1 MVGDSFWGLIEF
13 FLNLL
18 AAVVCVVVSVWLTR
32 RRADTSRQEQ
42 PAMILALL
50 TTSAWCVTAAAFG
63 GQSHL
68 SGWLETI
75 RNLAWIFLLYRL
87 FANDGRDHSLTPIR
101 PLVVVLAAVECM
113 QVLLLIVGFRLD
125 SDLHAGAILLSAS
138 SLLHLLV
145 AVGALVLTH
154 NLYAGASATYR
165 QTLRW
170 SAGGLAIL
178 WAFQLNLYAATY
190 LTGTVSPELI
200 AVQGLFIGL
209 SAGLFALGSNT
220 RAAQLQLAPSRT
232 VAFQS
237 LSLLIIGGYLLTM
250 LVAAQSLELLG
261 EGFARLTQV
270 GFVFAAIAMAVL
282 WLPSRRLRGW
292 LQVKVLKHLFQH
304 RYDYRAE
311 WLRFA
316 DTIGQGGT
324 RALPERACQALADIT
339 DSDGAVLF
347 LPDTSGDCQFAGHWN
362 WVTFKPALS
371 AFDNELI
378 AALERTGFIL
388 EIDEIRSGATIMP
401 ETSLV
406 PQWLLS
412 EERAW
417 VLVPLMHFER
427 LVGLAI
433 LARPPIARRL
443 DWEDFDLLKVV
454 GRQLASYI
462 AEQVGHE
469 ALAEVE
475 RFDDFNRR
483 IAFVMHDIKNLAS
496 QLSLLARNAEKH
508 ADNPAFRSDM
518 LVTLTSSASKLNTL
532 LARLGRYGSVG
543 TTKKEH
549 VDVIQ
554 LTRALARQFVDIHP
568 IQIAQAQGCSILA
581 NQEALEQA
589 MVHLIQ
595 NAVDVSPPNAPVI
608 VSVLSDGLK
617 GQVEIIDSGSGMSAQ
632 FVRDGLFKPFVSSKQ
647 GGFGIGA
654 YEARELIR
662 AMGGLLEVES
672 HEGLGTRFVMTF
684 PLSIMPALTPA
695 GTDDGR
701 EVA

>member
-1 MVGDSFWGLIEF
+1 MISDSIWALVGF

-18 AAVVCVVVSVWLTR
+18 AAVVCVVVSVWLAR
-32 RRADTSRQEQ
+32 RPTDTSRQER

-50 TTSAWCVTAAAFG
+50 TTSAWCVIAAAFG
-63 GQSHL
+63 GQSQL
-68 SGWLETI
+68 SGWFETV

-113 QVLLLIVGFRLD
+113 QTLLLIVDLRLQND
-125 SDLHAGAILLSAS
+125 AHVGAILLSAS

-154 NLYAGASATYR
+154 NLYAGASAAYR
-165 QTLRW
+165 QILRW

-178 WAFQLNLYAATY
+178 WAFQLNLYVATY
-190 LTGTVSPELI
+190 LTGAVSPELI
-200 AVQGLFIGL
+200 AVQGLFIGV
-209 SAGLFALGSNT
+209 SAGLFALGSNA

-270 GFVFAAIAMAVL
+270 GFVFAAIAVAVL

-292 LQVKVLKHLFQH
+292 LRVKVLKHLFQH

-316 DTIGQGGT
+316 DTIGQGGA
-324 RALPERACQALADIT
+324 RALPERASQALADIT

-347 LPDTSGDCQFAGHWN
+347 LPDTNGDYQFAGHWN
-362 WVTFKPALS
+362 WPTYRHHLS
-371 AFDNELI
+371 KFDDRFI
-378 AALERTGFIL
+378 ASVERSGFIL
-388 EIDEIRSGATIMP
+388 ELDETRSGAVIEP
-401 ETSLV
+401 EISFV
-406 PQWLLS
+406 PDWLLS

-427 LVGLAI
+427 LVGLAL
-433 LARPPIARRL
+433 LARPPIARKL

-454 GRQLASYI
+454 GGQLASYI
-462 AEQVGHE
+462 AEQVGQE

-508 ADNPAFRSDM
+508 ADNPEFRADM
-518 LVTLTSSASKLNTL
+518 LVTLTSSSSKLNAL

-543 TTKKEH
+543 TAKKEQ
-549 VDVIQ
+549 VDVMQ
-554 LTRALARQFVDIHP
+554 LTRALARQFGDIHP
-568 IQIAQAQGCSILA
+568 VQLAQVQDCCILA
-581 NQEALEQA
+581 NHEALEQA

-595 NAVDVSPPNAPVI
+595 NAIDASPKNAPVI

-632 FVRDGLFKPFVSSKQ
+632 FIRNGLFKPFVSSKE

-654 YEARELIR
+654 YEARELVR

-672 HEGLGTRFVMTF
+672 REGLGTRFVITF
-684 PLSIMPALTPA
+684 PLSIMPALSPA
-695 GTDDGR
+695 DAYSGR